1 MTNENWLATLALLEK
16 NPILKKHVATV
27 HVEANLSELEIN
39 IFNML
44 LYNAYPKLGERSS
57 HTMKY
62 TALCELIEYN
72 SGDRQRIKDAIRNI
86 ARTQIEWIGTNERGK
101 EISWKIFNYL
111 SSAEISW
118 GSDSFTY
125 GFDPELAQYLYQPEV
140 FAKINLIA
148 QRKFGSKYTISL
160 YENCARY
167 RKTDKF
173 EGKTPLWDVELFRK
187 LMGVSG
193 VKLYST
199 FAELNRRIIKPSIKE
214 INQHSDIAISIETKR
229 EGRKVVGVQFLVSEN
244 KNQVQLK
251 IPWVQEEVEIAK
263 ASENQA
269 VIRCIE
275 LGIWDGVAI
284 QWLKAYGEAYL
295 LEKIQLAEHHKK
307 MGKIHT
313 SLSGWLVRAVKD
325 DFKNEEVSML
335 EEKQHKREMKRQN
348 QEAEWAESE
357 QKIQKQREKR
367 EEARRAVKSHLASL
381 SPEALFQLESE
392 FIAETPYQ
400 PSEIEFFHDWLA
412 EKESLGNPYPA
423 KRVMR
428 VGQILNLDK

>member
-1 MTNENWLATLALLEK
+1 MTNEPWLATLALLEK

-173 EGKTPLWDVELFRK
+173 HGDWWYIYSRILWDIELFRK

-199 FAELNRRIIKPSIKE
+199 FAELNRRIIKPSINE

-229 EGRKVVGVQFLVSEN
+229 EGRKVVGVQFLVDEN
-244 KNQVQLK
+244 KSQVQLK
-251 IPWVQEEVEIAK
+251 IPWVKEEVEIAK

-269 VIRCIE
+269 VIKCIE

-284 QWLKAYGEAYL
+284 QWLKMYGEAYL

-307 MGKIHT
+307 TGKIHT
-313 SLSGWLVRAVKD
+313 SLAGWLVRAIKN
-325 DFKNEEVSML
+325 DFKNEALQLQETKK
-335 EEKQHKREMKRQN
+335 EKRQEIR
-348 QEAEWAESE
+348 EARELEIQESE
-357 QKIQKQREKR
+357 RKMEEQRQARMNARKAV
-367 EEARRAVKSHLASL
+367 EE
-381 SPEALFQLESE
+381 F
-392 FIAETPYQ
+392 
-400 PSEIEFFHDWLA
+400 
-412 EKESLGNPYPA
+412 
-423 KRVMR
+423 
-428 VGQILNLDK
+428 LDTCS